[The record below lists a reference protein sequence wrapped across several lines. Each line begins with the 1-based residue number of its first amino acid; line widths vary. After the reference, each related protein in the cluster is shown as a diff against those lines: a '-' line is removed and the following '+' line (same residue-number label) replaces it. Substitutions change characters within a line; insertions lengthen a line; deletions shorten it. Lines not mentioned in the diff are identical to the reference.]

1 MCQAQQAPVQETKA
15 NTELPEWAKPY
26 AKDALSKASALTDIN
41 QNPYQ
46 QYTQPRTAGFSPMQ
60 QNAMQ
65 AAQNMTVT
73 PQTADATAGA
83 NMAGMGGL
91 GIASQA
97 NPSGFQSQMGG
108 YMNPYM
114 NQILAPQ
121 MAEAN
126 RQYDIGATKQQGAA
140 TQAGAFGG
148 SREAIMAAENE
159 RNRSTG
165 LNQIYGQGMSNA
177 YNQAQNQYN
186 QNTSNQLQGLGLA
199 NQASANLGQL
209 GQNQYG
215 QQMGINQLQNQY
227 GTAQQNLAQTGL
239 NTAYQDFQNEKNYP
253 YKQLGFMSD
262 MVRGLPLGQQST
274 TQMYQGPPTALQTVG
289 ALGMGAYGLSKMA
302 SGGIADAYAAG
313 GGVNSYAGDQGS
325 VTSDGNIEAIINR
338 LSPEQLQHAK
348 QSALARR
355 DMQTVETIDSR
366 LAELASE
373 KSMSSG
379 IAGAVPQQMADGV
392 VNAAGGGILAF
403 ADGGAKPKGNSLDSY
418 LKKIEDLSNEDL
430 SITPENRIAGAE
442 ALAPSVE
449 RRYGTSATAPFG
461 EEIAAERAALNKNT
475 SKAEGLGAFKGMQA
489 MLQGNNF
496 MRGLA
501 GAGAAYSDEVMKAE
515 KENRE
520 ANRALRQSQI
530 TLAASDQARKDGLVG
545 KADELLGKGQAEKLE
560 ARNTKIAAQEKMAG
574 LTVQNVASE
583 RQLAG
588 HLAAVHKPTFD
599 LSMVEANV
607 NAAIAADPS
616 IAKDPVRM
624 AALKKTA
631 FENTAAIVKSGTAA
645 NIRAENLTAATYQHA
660 VDAVAQR
667 LRLPGPEKIM
677 YKNLQELD
685 KRGGTTKAEEYKA
698 SLVRNI
704 MGAGQPAPQGGAPTP
719 TPAPQSGAP
728 GKPSRAVFM
737 DAARKANPTVSDA
750 DLEAYYNTTY
760 K

>member
-1 MCQAQQAPVQETKA
+1 
-15 NTELPEWAKPY
+15 
-26 AKDALSKASALTDIN
+26 
-41 QNPYQ
+41 
-46 QYTQPRTAGFSPMQ
+46 
-60 QNAMQ
+60 
-65 AAQNMTVT
+65 
-73 PQTADATAGA
+73 
-83 NMAGMGGL
+83 
-91 GIASQA
+91 
-97 NPSGFQSQMGG
+97 
-108 YMNPYM
+108 
-114 NQILAPQ
+114 
-121 MAEAN
+121 
-126 RQYDIGATKQQGAA
+126 
-140 TQAGAFGG
+140 
-148 SREAIMAAENE
+148 MAAENE

-403 ADGGAKPKGNSLDSY
+403 SGDEDDNDPQTGQQISTSYSPGNQQIFDAALGRGLSAADRFATFKPSKADTPAQQDEALEASMARINKLAGPSPYKNMAAQLEDLKTQSAEALQQGKGLAALAAMEGMLKPGGALRGLGQAGKNFAEAYAPAVRADQEMRKSTALMNINLASAQRNENMGLVKDAQADYAQANRNRIESDRAQRDSLKLESNAYAGIAKAAKPTKASGGAGKGPKPFDVLNAAALAF
-418 LKKIEDLSNEDL
+418 KKDP
-430 SITPENRIAGAE
+430 TPENKNRLDAANEAAGA
-442 ALAPSVE
+442 V
-449 RRYGTSATAPFG
+449 Y
-461 EEIAAERAALNKNT
+461 
-475 SKAEGLGAFKGMQA
+475 
-489 MLQGNNF
+489 
-496 MRGLA
+496 
-501 GAGAAYSDEVMKAE
+501 
-515 KENRE
+515 
-520 ANRALRQSQI
+520 
-530 TLAASDQARKDGLVG
+530 
-545 KADELLGKGQAEKLE
+545 
-560 ARNTKIAAQEKMAG
+560 
-574 LTVQNVASE
+574 
-583 RQLAG
+583 
-588 HLAAVHKPTFD
+588 
-599 LSMVEANV
+599 
-607 NAAIAADPS
+607 
-616 IAKDPVRM
+616 
-624 AALKKTA
+624 
-631 FENTAAIVKSGTAA
+631 SGTANA
-645 NIRAENLTAATYQHA
+645 QVAATAAADKALKSVRYSRDFKKWAKENYGGDTAQADNAFIASHKA
-660 VDAVAQR
+660 GTLPKIFSGPTDA
-667 LRLPGPEKIM
+667 
-677 YKNLQELD
+677 
-685 KRGGTTKAEEYKA
+685 
-698 SLVRNI
+698 
-704 MGAGQPAPQGGAPTP
+704 PAPQQTK
-719 TPAPQSGAP
+719 PAASNQPVI
-728 GKPSRAVFM
+728 K
-737 DAARKANPTVSDA
+737 
-750 DLEAYYNTTY
+750 L
-760 K
+760 